1 MGKWINKSKLAFA
14 CLANLNNGKILDD
27 NDTVSPPLPPNNDV
41 IFFSSYEEPA
51 LKRGVSSPFSWSP
64 FPPWLEPGTH
74 FLSTLT
80 PVFVISRNP
89 PGPRPVKS
97 VLNKIRSEG
106 N

>member
-1 MGKWINKSKLAFA
+1 MEKWINKSKLAFT

-51 LKRGVSSPFSWSP
+51 LKGGSSSWSP
-64 FPPWLEPGTH
+64 VPPWLEPGTH
-74 FLSTLT
+74 FLLTRT
-80 PVFVISRNP
+80 PVFVILRNP